1 MQEAINSHDLEALV
15 TSFASDLTSDQPAHP
30 ARSFHGRDQVR
41 TNWAMIFSM
50 VPDLK
55 ATLLRSSVD
64 DGVEWAEW
72 AWDGTRADGGHFG
85 LRGVTIHGLE
95 NDEIRW
101 VHFYMEPLE
110 QAGSGVETA
119 VKSAVGAK

>member
-1 MQEAINSHDLEALV
+1 MREAINRHDLEALV
-15 TSFASDLTSDQPAHP
+15 TSFASDLTSEQPAHP
-30 ARSFHGRDQVR
+30 GRSFQGRDQVR
-41 TNWAMIFSM
+41 TNWTMIFSM

-72 AWDGTRADGGHFG
+72 AWDGTRADGGHFA

-110 QAGSGVETA
+110 QAGGGVETA
-119 VKSAVGAK
+119 VKNAVGAK

>member
-1 MQEAINSHDLEALV
+1 
-15 TSFASDLTSDQPAHP
+15 
-30 ARSFHGRDQVR
+30 
-41 TNWAMIFSM
+41 MIFSM

-72 AWDGTRADGGHFG
+72 AWDGTRADGEQFG

-110 QAGSGVETA
+110 QAGGGVETA
-119 VKSAVGAK
+119 VKNAVGAK